1 MAYEIPYDS
10 NYGEWYGIPQNV
22 TRLSAVLEQATD
34 ENGNGIGK
42 ITASWDMPDNGGTFI
57 ALTSTDGENYTIAE
71 TNIRQNNVVLT
82 VLPSTDYYLKIVTVL
97 DTNQSSGT
105 VSELLSAVNI
115 PTPNAPV
122 ITVTLS
128 GLRIDVGIIPQGYTA
143 SIAIDNGEIVDFVDT
158 SNLVYMYLCSA
169 GTYDVST
176 AFMDVN
182 GNIGD
187 YSSTVSVT
195 VDDFFVPVDYI
206 IRSGETITSNE
217 VKSLVIGHKP
227 ISINGEL
234 YYFFKEN
241 DGVYYYGNE
250 NYNIIINADWELSIS
265 HNNDVVYNLKT
276 PVNYNIVD
284 DLANSCYIDGAES
297 IVLDNPSGPTRKS
310 YGYPAIRGYYNDG
323 GSAVPLLM
331 SLVADGVTMHRGSA
345 DVDYNTKTYEGIYHD
360 EERNLDWYYNHYTYN
375 LNHFGSWTVEVG
387 TPLLNNGVS
396 MSVTDAC
403 MYLLKIANSVIV
415 PSDYVEENLFYPTN
429 VAINSGDTI
438 TDETLK
444 ALIAYHRPINING
457 TVYIPSDFTNGVYTY
472 YALKNGTSSAEI
484 GKIQVDSS
492 SWIITITTESGG
504 GGGYVLPIASSS
516 TLGGIKVGN
525 NLTIDVNGV
534 LSATGGGGGGDVTT
548 NTDQNITGVKTF
560 VGQKRVLFKQASS
573 TDKLGFTLYT
583 DSNSEKGFLEY
594 NPQNLID
601 NVPLF
606 TIGNHADGSGNLA
619 HIGFRKLSR
628 VSGASGAYN
637 LLTPLIAD
645 ARTPF
650 NLTTNY
656 TTFYLPLGVTDGTT
670 MVKTDKRGVLDIS
683 TLLPTI
689 PIASANTLGGIKVGT
704 NLSID
709 ANGVLSAKDTT
720 YSVFVGSGASASSG
734 LVPAP
739 PTTAG
744 ATKFLREDGSWSVP
758 SGGGGGGG
766 SYSAGDGIDITND
779 VISLEKASANGL
791 GGIKVGSG
799 LSIDDDG
806 VLSAT
811 GGGGGG
817 FSQILIY
824 SGNWVGG
831 QIALTESIQN
841 FDDFAIIYNNGSR
854 SDLAWAVTTFVI
866 KDILASST
874 SSSPVSFYGE
884 ASRKFSF
891 YRVDD
896 THLAMESRDTYGIKR
911 IYGRKY

>member
-10 NYGEWYGIPQNV
+10 DYEYWYGIPQNV
-22 TRLSAVLEQATD
+22 TRLSATLQQTTNED
-34 ENGNGIGK
+34 SIGIGR
-42 ITASWDMPDNGGTFI
+42 ITASWDVPDNGGTFVAQI
-57 ALTSTDGENYTIAE
+57 STDGEIFTIAE
-71 TNIRQNNVVLT
+71 SNIRKNSVTLT
-82 VLPSTDYYLKIVTVL
+82 VSPNTDYYVKIVTVL
-97 DTNQSSGT
+97 GGNQSEGT
-105 VSELLSAVNI
+105 VSDLLIANNI
-115 PTPNAPV
+115 PTPNTP
-122 ITVTLS
+122 TVTVTPS
-128 GLRIDVGIIPQGYTA
+128 GLRIDVGIIPQGYRA
-143 SIAIDNGEIVDFVDT
+143 NIAINNGEEVDYIDT
-158 SNLVYMYLCSA
+158 SNLVYMYLCNA
-169 GTYDVST
+169 GDYSVSV

-182 GNIGD
+182 GNIGT
-187 YSSTVSVT
+187 YSSSVT
-195 VDDFFVPVDYI
+195 VTTKDV
-206 IRSGETITSNE
+206 
-217 VKSLVIGHKP
+217 
-227 ISINGEL
+227 
-234 YYFFKEN
+234 
-241 DGVYYYGNE
+241 
-250 NYNIIINADWELSIS
+250 NI
-265 HNNDVVYNLKT
+265 YNLKT
-276 PVNYNIVD
+276 P
-284 DLANSCYIDGAES
+284 LIDGYRLIGTVSDDYYANTKDMVILQVS
-297 IVLDNPSGPTRKS
+297 NRQYSKDNAL
-310 YGYPAIRGYYNDG
+310 PAICGYYRDG
-323 GSAVPLLM
+323 SNWIVPFLM
-331 SLVADGVTMHRGSA
+331 SLVPDAVKMYRDNH
-345 DVDYNTKTYEGIYHD
+345 YNVESYDGIYYD
-360 EERNLDWYYNHYTYN
+360 SIRGVNWYYNSYSSSLLSWDN
-375 LNHFGSWTVEVG
+375 IGSITVNP
-387 TPLLNNGVS
+387 PLIGNGEQI
-396 MSVTDAC
+396 SVTTACRLLLEDAQP
-403 MYLLKIANSVIV
+403 IV
-415 PSDYVEENLFYPTN
+415 EIVDADSIEENLFYPPN
-429 VAINSGDTI
+429 VSLSSGDTI
-438 TDETLK
+438 ADDTLK
-444 ALIAYHRPINING
+444 SLIAFHRPITING
-457 TVYIPSDFTNGVYTY
+457 TVYIPYEYVNDTYVY
-472 YALKNGTSSAEI
+472 YALHNGTNTEI
-484 GKIQVDSS
+484 KKATINS
-492 SWIITITTESGG
+492 SWTITITTESS
-504 GGGYVLPIASSS
+504 GGGYVLPIASLS

-525 NLTIDVNGV
+525 NLSIDANGV

-548 NTDQNITGVKTF
+548 NTDQNITGTKTF
-560 VGQKRVLFKQASS
+560 VGQKKILFKQASS

-606 TIGNHADGSGNLA
+606 TIGNHADDSGNLA

-656 TTFYLPLGVTDGTT
+656 TTFYLPLGVTNGVT

-683 TLLPTI
+683 TLFPTL
-689 PIASANTLGGIKVGT
+689 PIASANTLGGIKVGNGLSIDVNGVLSATGGGGGGSYAAGDGIDITNNVISLDIASSNNIGGIKVGT

-739 PTTAG
+739 PTTEG
-744 ATKFLREDGSWSVP
+744 TTKFLREDGSWSVP
-758 SGGGGGGG
+758 SGGGG

-799 LSIDDDG
+799 LSIDNDG

-831 QIALTESIQN
+831 QITLTESIEN

-891 YRVDD
+891 YKVDN